1 MEAAIAGSE
10 LRIYEAIALGFP
22 VCLRLPSPTE
32 WGIYDPETD
41 VSGLLGVWTGSR
53 VFLGANAFPAV

>member
-10 LRIYEAIALGFP
+10 QRIYETIPVGLR
-22 VCLRLPSPTE
+22 VCLRVPSPTE

-41 VSGLLGVWTGSR
+41 VSGLPGMWTGSR
-53 VFLGANAFPAV
+53 VFLGADAITAA